1 MRREF
6 LFTGYKLETGLPTFT
21 DLEEIDVWQKAR
33 SLVSEVYR
41 VSQQGK
47 FGRDFPLRDQ
57 IRRAVVSVMA
67 NIAKGHGRGGTREF
81 IQFLSIAK
89 GSVSEVIS
97 HLYVGLD
104 QGYLSLEIFTPV
116 YNHAA
121 EVGKMIGGLMNYL
134 KSAGYRGIKFK

>member
-6 LFTGYKLETGLPTFT
+6 LFTHYKLETVLPTFA
-21 DLEEIDVWQKAR
+21 DLEQIDVWQKAR
-33 SLVSEVYR
+33 SLVSEIYR

-47 FGRDFPLRDQ
+47 FGTDFPLRDQ
-57 IRRAVVSVMA
+57 IRRAAISVMA
-67 NIAKGHGRGGTREF
+67 NIAEGHGRGGTREF

-104 QGYLSLEIFTPV
+104 QGYLSLEVFTTV
-116 YNHAA
+116 YNHAV

-134 KSAGYRGIKFK
+134 KSAGHRGIKFK